1 MKMRSM
7 FYLSVILFTIL
18 LGATSCKDDNK
29 EVTTP
34 AEDPLFTEGQ
44 LVTSE
49 FSKDDVVIESMVDTI
64 VNLGSADSPALFY
77 VNGEHQLNGA
87 PIPNGNLF
95 TNVFRSVSRED
106 ITGFIVIWGRIYEMN
121 IDVNDQSAEAIALRH
136 KAFYMLMEWLRVN
149 NIDLPLL
156 ISLCNTPDELK
167 SAISLVDAS
176 IAAANTPGEMRSFNI
191 GDDLLRSI
199 EMAGAKP
206 SDLTRAI
213 ESKGLTEVAFLQL
226 ANKKGIDLSASLKGV
241 ASVNGEVSEVVEAV
255 LEGLVY
261 LSKILVKFIENGAP
275 VVNIEDTYVSYLHQ
289 DDSNVMDY
297 ISSSDPI
304 VSPTYSVAYCTLAKA
319 SFYLETYYNAKHETL
334 PGQYI
339 NRSGMIVKSVTCSG
353 GMHVEGSTTYNVPT
367 TIGTDDNPIAST
379 TGSVTVKYG
388 DCCCFARVANL
399 TFALSGD
406 QGYVET
412 SWDSN
417 TK

>member
-1 MKMRSM
+1 M

>member
-1 MKMRSM
+1 MKSL
-7 FYLSVILFTIL
+7 FYLNVILLTIL
-18 LGATSCKDDNK
+18 LGASSCKNDNK

-34 AEDPLFTEGQ
+34 AEDPLFIEGQ

-49 FSKDDVVIESMVDTI
+49 FSKDDVVIESMVDTV

-77 VNGEHQLNGA
+77 VNREHLLNSA
-87 PIPNGNLF
+87 PIPNGNHV

-106 ITGFIVIWGRIYEMN
+106 ITGFIVIWGRIYEMT
-121 IDVNDQSAEAIALRH
+121 IDLNDQSEAAIAIRH
-136 KAFYMLMEWLRVN
+136 KAFYLLMEWLRVN
-149 NIDLPLL
+149 NVDLPLL
-156 ISLCNTPDELK
+156 ISLCNNPGELK
-167 SAISLVDAS
+167 SAIDLIDAS
-176 IAAANTPGEMRSFNI
+176 IAAANTPWELRSFNI

-213 ESKGLTEVAFLQL
+213 ESKGLTELAFFKL
-226 ANKKGIDLSASLKGV
+226 ANEKGIDLGATLKGV
-241 ASVNGEVSEVVEAV
+241 ASVNGEVLEVVEAV
-255 LEGLVY
+255 LEGGVK
-261 LSKILVKFIENGAP
+261 LSKILIKFIENGAA
-275 VVNIEDTYVSYLHQ
+275 VVDIQDTYVSYLHQ
-289 DDSNVMDY
+289 DDSNVMNY
-297 ISSSDPI
+297 ISSLDPI
-304 VSPTYSVAYCTLAKA
+304 VSPTYSVAYCSLAKA
-319 SFYLETYYNAKHETL
+319 SFFLETYYDARHQTL

-339 NRSGMIVKSVTCSG
+339 NRSGMIVKSVYCSW
-353 GMHVEGSTTYNVPT
+353 GMHVEGSTTFNVPT
-367 TIGTDDNPIAST
+367 TIGTDENPIAST

-412 SWDSN
+412 SWKPN